1 MSLIYLEDNFI
12 TRGQSMSII
21 DHYKS
26 NLNSVYNHNLTY
38 PLPIN
43 FDKCSNSLIQ
53 TITNKITD
61 KCKIFDNNIEIENL
75 EIVKWP
81 FNSRLNY
88 HIDDDLED
96 VFAAILYLNDNFWG
110 GQTAFDTFQI
120 NPKIGRL
127 LIFSNRH
134 YKHSVRRV
142 KFNSRYTLAAWYVK
156 TREGG
161 L

>member
-1 MSLIYLEDNFI
+1 
-12 TRGQSMSII
+12 MSII

-43 FDKCSNSLIQ
+43 LDKCSNSLIQ

-61 KCKIFDNNIEIENL
+61 KCKMFDNNVEIQNL

-88 HIDDDLED
+88 HIDEDLDD
-96 VFAAILYLNDNFWG
+96 VFASILYLNDNFWG

-142 KFNSRYTLAAWYVK
+142 KFNSRYTLAAWYVNY
-156 TREGG
+156 GG
-161 L
+161 V

>member
-43 FDKCSNSLIQ
+43 LDKCSNSLIQ

-61 KCKIFDNNIEIENL
+61 KCKMFDNNVEIQNL

-88 HIDDDLED
+88 HIDEDLDD

-142 KFNSRYTLAAWYVK
+142 KFNSRYTLSAWYVK
-156 TREGG
+156 TLEGG

>member
-43 FDKCSNSLIQ
+43 LDKCSNSLIQ

-61 KCKIFDNNIEIENL
+61 KCKMFDNNVEIQNL

-81 FNSRLNY
+81 FN
-88 HIDDDLED
+88 
-96 VFAAILYLNDNFWG
+96 
-110 GQTAFDTFQI
+110 
-120 NPKIGRL
+120 
-127 LIFSNRH
+127 
-134 YKHSVRRV
+134 
-142 KFNSRYTLAAWYVK
+142 
-156 TREGG
+156 
-161 L
+161 

>member
-1 MSLIYLEDNFI
+1 
-12 TRGQSMSII
+12 MSII

-43 FDKCSNSLIQ
+43 LDKCSNSLIQ

-61 KCKIFDNNIEIENL
+61 KCKMFDNNVEIQNL

-88 HIDDDLED
+88 HIDEDLDD
-96 VFAAILYLNDNFWG
+96 VFASILYLNDNFWG

-142 KFNSRYTLAAWYVK
+142 KFNSRYTLSAWYVK
-156 TREGG
+156 TLEGG

>member
-43 FDKCSNSLIQ
+43 LDKCSNSLIQ

-61 KCKIFDNNIEIENL
+61 KCKMFDNNVEIQNL

-81 FNSRLNY
+81 FNSLLNY
-88 HIDDDLED
+88 HIDEDLDD

-142 KFNSRYTLAAWYVK
+142 KFNSRYTLAAWYVNY
-156 TREGG
+156 GG
-161 L
+161 V

>member
-1 MSLIYLEDNFI
+1 
-12 TRGQSMSII
+12 MSII

-43 FDKCSNSLIQ
+43 LDKCSNSLIQ

-61 KCKIFDNNIEIENL
+61 KCKMFDNNVEIQNL

-81 FNSRLNY
+81 FNSRLNH
-88 HIDDDLED
+88 HIDEDLDD
-96 VFAAILYLNDNFWG
+96 VFASILYLNDNFWG

-142 KFNSRYTLAAWYVK
+142 KFNSRYTLAAWYVNY
-156 TREGG
+156 GG
-161 L
+161 V

>member
-43 FDKCSNSLIQ
+43 LDKCSNSLIQ

-61 KCKIFDNNIEIENL
+61 KCKMFDNNVEIQNL

-88 HIDDDLED
+88 HIDEDLDD

-142 KFNSRYTLAAWYVK
+142 KFNSRYTLAAWYVNY
-156 TREGG
+156 GG
-161 L
+161 V

>member
-43 FDKCSNSLIQ
+43 LDKCSNSLIQ

-61 KCKIFDNNIEIENL
+61 KCKMFDNNVEIQNL

-88 HIDDDLED
+88 HIDEDLDD
-96 VFAAILYLNDNFWG
+96 VFASILYLNDNFWG

-142 KFNSRYTLAAWYVK
+142 KFNSRYTLSAWYVK
-156 TREGG
+156 TLEGG

>member
-43 FDKCSNSLIQ
+43 LDKCSNSLIQ

-61 KCKIFDNNIEIENL
+61 KCKMFDNNVEIQNL

-88 HIDDDLED
+88 HIDEDLDD
-96 VFAAILYLNDNFWG
+96 VFASILYLNDNFWG

-142 KFNSRYTLAAWYVK
+142 KFNSRYTLAAWYVNY
-156 TREGG
+156 GG
-161 L
+161 V

>member
-43 FDKCSNSLIQ
+43 LDKCSNSLIQ
-53 TITNKITD
+53 TITNKITY
-61 KCKIFDNNIEIENL
+61 KCKMFDNNVEIQNL

-88 HIDDDLED
+88 HIDEDLDD

-120 NPKIGRL
+120 IPKIGRL

-142 KFNSRYTLAAWYVK
+142 KFNSRYTLSAWYVK
-156 TREGG
+156 TLEGG